1 MGKTFS
7 KKSKT
12 NFHKDW
18 VVVVAEA
25 AAAAAAAAAKWS
37 RMVCG

>member
-18 VVVVAEA
+18 VVVAE